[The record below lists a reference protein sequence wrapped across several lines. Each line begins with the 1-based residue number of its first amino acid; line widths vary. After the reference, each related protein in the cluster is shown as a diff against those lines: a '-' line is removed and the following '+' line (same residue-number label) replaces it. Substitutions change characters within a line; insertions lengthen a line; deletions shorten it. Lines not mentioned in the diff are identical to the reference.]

1 MPRLTLLAGSSLL
14 LLLCVMASFVSAAE
28 QPNGKRKVLFLA
40 GKPSH
45 GYGAHD
51 HLAGCM
57 LLSKSLNES
66 GLPIESDVYHY
77 DWPKDE
83 KLFDGVACVV
93 MYGDGGPGHMVN
105 AHLTEMN

>member
-1 MPRLTLLAGSSLL
+1 MIRTRLL
-14 LLLCVMASFVSAAE
+14 LHCALMLVSATTQFSWAADTT
-28 QPNGKRKVLFLA
+28 NAKRKVLFLA

-57 LLSKSLNES
+57 LLSRSLAES
-66 GLPIESDVYHY
+66 GLPIESRVYHY
-77 DWPKDE
+77 DWPSNE
-83 KLFDGVACVV
+83 KLFDGVDCVV

-105 AHLTEMN
+105 AH